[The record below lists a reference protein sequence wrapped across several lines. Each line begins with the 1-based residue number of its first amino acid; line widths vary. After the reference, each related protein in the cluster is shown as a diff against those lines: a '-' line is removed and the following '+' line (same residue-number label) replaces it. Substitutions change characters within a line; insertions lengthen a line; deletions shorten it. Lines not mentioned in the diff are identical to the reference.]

1 MCERKESEILYEAYQ
16 HVAEGVR
23 RKKGKKVS
31 LKSDKQH
38 EKSILESALLL
49 LVYLV
54 EVETLEP
61 AEKQK
66 MLMQAKSLFIQHH
79 RIRTRNPQ
87 AVPDIAD
94 VKMDQ
99 LIRAVADYEGDM
111 LLSFCCNQKTG
122 SNVISVEE
130 VFAQRT
136 YYNRL
141 GSTLATVIYKD
152 AIQETTNKLCRNRS
166 IFYIT
171 KTGSRY
177 HRKDCPFCRGR
188 ELIICTETDVENQKL
203 TPCKCITRKQ
213 PDYELDHSC
222 VTAFI
227 DESIRP
233 VRWNE
238 SGEPDNI
245 GNYSYIICWGNLD
258 RESDITE
265 EQVIVRGVE
274 YEKENEHIEKITA
287 AAILKVMS
295 TLVYKYGFDGSL
307 KIFTD
312 NISAV
317 SKWADNPQMG
327 KMSGLF
333 DMVTVS
339 YIPRKENT
347 IADRLGRK
355 QIMLCIPSATYN
367 DIVNKCKAYEKLA
380 RDEYSEN
387 QEDQILNYQSGGEQD
402 ETDAGRGESGT
413 ETQDES

>member
-1 MCERKESEILYEAYQ
+1 MCEKKESEILYEAYQ
-16 HVAEGVR
+16 HMAEGVR
-23 RKKGKKVS
+23 RKKGKKAT

-38 EKSILESALLL
+38 ETSILEAALLI
-49 LVYLV
+49 LVYLL
-54 EVETLEP
+54 EVETLGST
-61 AEKQK
+61 EKQK

-79 RIRTRNPQ
+79 RIKARNPQ

-99 LIRAVADYEGDM
+99 LIRAVSRHEGEM
-111 LLSFCCNQKTG
+111 LLSSCDQKTG
-122 SNVISVEE
+122 NNVVSVEE

-141 GSTLATVIYKD
+141 GSTLASVIYKD

-188 ELIICTETDVENQKL
+188 ALIVCTETDVEKQKL

-213 PDYELDHSC
+213 PVSELDHSC

-233 VRWNE
+233 VRWDE
-238 SGEPDNI
+238 SGEPGYI
-245 GNYSYIICWGNLD
+245 GNYSYIICWGNLES
-258 RESDITE
+258 ESDITE
-265 EQVIVRGVE
+265 EGVIVSGVE
-274 YEKENEHIEKITA
+274 YEKEHEHIEKITE
-287 AAILKVMS
+287 AAIEKVMIV
-295 TLVYKYGFDGSL
+295 LAYEYGFNGNL
-307 KIFTD
+307 RIFTD
-312 NISAV
+312 NINAM
-317 SKWADNPQMG
+317 SKWADNPKIA
-327 KMSGLF
+327 KMAELF
-333 DMVTVS
+333 QLATVS

-347 IADRLGRK
+347 IADRLVRK

-367 DIVNKCKAYEKLA
+367 GIVKKCKAYEEFA
-380 RDEYSEN
+380 GCEYRRN
-387 QEDQILNYQSGGEQD
+387 QEDQILNYQTGGEQD
-402 ETDAGRGESGT
+402 EADAGRGESGT
-413 ETQDES
+413 KTQDES